1 MLCAQGLTFR
11 YGRTPVVV
19 DLSFSLAAGEVL
31 GVVGPNGAGKST
43 LIRLLTRILSPEA
56 GSVTVAGRELGSLSR
71 LELARIAAVVPQAA
85 DLPDGFTAI
94 ELVAM
99 GRTPHL
105 GWLSQ
110 PSRRDEEVIEEA
122 MRRTD
127 TWRFR
132 HRLAATLSGGER
144 QRVVL
149 ARALAQE
156 PKLLLLDEPTN
167 HLDLSYQAELIT
179 LIRREAE
186 CGLAALVVLH
196 DLNLAIG
203 ACDRLL
209 VLNQGRLVAQGTP
222 AEVITA
228 TLLRQVYG
236 AAAEVLHP
244 PGLGPVVLPV
254 ALLRMGPRR

>member
-1 MLCAQGLTFR
+1 MLCAERLTFR
-11 YGRTPVVV
+11 YGRTPVVA

-43 LIRLLTRILSPEA
+43 LIRLLTRIVNPDA
-56 GSVTVAGRELGSLSR
+56 GRVMVAGRELGSLSR

-85 DLPDGFTAI
+85 ELPDGFTAQ

-110 PSRRDEEVIEEA
+110 PSRRDDRVIEEA

-167 HLDLSYQAELIT
+167 HLDLSYQAELVA
-179 LIRREAE
+179 LIRREAQG
-186 CGLAALVVLH
+186 GLAALVVLH
-196 DLNLAIG
+196 DLNLAIR

-209 VLNQGRLVAQGTP
+209 VLNKGCLVAEGPP
-222 AEVITA
+222 AEVVTPA
-228 TLLRQVYG
+228 LLRQVYG

-244 PGLGPVVLPV
+244 PGLGPVVV
-254 ALLRMGPRR
+254 PRL

>member
-1 MLCAQGLTFR
+1 MLCAQRLTFR
-11 YGRTPVVV
+11 YRRTPVVA

-43 LIRLLTRILSPEA
+43 LIRLLTRILSPDD

-85 DLPDGFTAI
+85 QLPDGFTAL

-110 PSRRDEEVIEEA
+110 PSRRDDAVTEEA

-156 PKLLLLDEPTN
+156 PRLLLLDEPTN
-167 HLDLSYQAELIT
+167 HLDLSYQAELVA
-179 LIRREAE
+179 LIRREAQG
-186 CGLAALVVLH
+186 GLAALVVLH
-196 DLNLAIG
+196 DLNLAIR

-209 VLNQGRLVAQGTP
+209 VLNQGRLVALGPP
-222 AEVITA
+222 AEVVTPA
-228 TLLRQVYG
+228 LLRQVYG

-244 PGLGPVVLPV
+244 PGLGPVVV
-254 ALLRMGPRR
+254 PRI